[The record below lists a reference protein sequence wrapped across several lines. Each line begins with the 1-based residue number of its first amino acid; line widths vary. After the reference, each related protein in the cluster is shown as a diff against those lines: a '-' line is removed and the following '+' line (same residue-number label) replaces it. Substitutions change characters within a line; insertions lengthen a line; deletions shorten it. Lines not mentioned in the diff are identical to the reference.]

1 MSNTTS
7 DFMLSRLAWQVTLA
21 ITSLTVISLQ
31 IVDLRFHGHMT
42 PEIIALITGYV
53 CLVVYYRFI
62 RQDHGIACMVIS
74 VGQLVVVMVMGI
86 MLTYVASTVPL
97 PYRDFELNV
106 IDRWLGFEREAYL
119 DFLGRNDG
127 LRVVLGFAY
136 DSLLPQS
143 IFVLIASAAVRRI
156 DRLQGYV
163 IAFAIAITATA
174 LIATFVPAANA
185 LIYLDKMP
193 TDVSTLPD
201 GRHSY
206 FPTLEGL
213 RAGTLRIINFNA
225 MDGLISFPSF
235 HTANAILIVWTLWPI
250 RFLRFVLLPLNLL
263 LIASTPLCGAHY
275 VIDIVGGAAVAFV
288 AILVTS
294 CLARSPRGR
303 ASRSP
308 VAREPEAI
316 SALRTE
322 NDRSRAT
329 GAQSLQPR

>member
-1 MSNTTS
+1 MQNTTPEC
-7 DFMLSRLAWQVTLA
+7 MLSRLAWQVTLA

-31 IVDLRFHGHMT
+31 IVGLRFRGHMT
-42 PEIIALITGYV
+42 PEIIALITGLV

-62 RQDHGIACMVIS
+62 RQDHGIASMVIS

-97 PYRDFELNV
+97 PYRDFELDA
-106 IDRWLGFEREAYL
+106 IDRWLGFQREAYL
-119 DFLGRNDG
+119 DFLRRNDG
-127 LRVVLGFAY
+127 LRAVLGFAY

-174 LIATFVPAANA
+174 LIAIFVPAANA
-185 LIYLDKMP
+185 AIYLDKMP
-193 TDVSTLPD
+193 TDVSILPD

-213 RAGTLRIINFNA
+213 RAGTLRIVNFNA

-250 RFLRFVLLPLNLL
+250 SFLRIVLLPLNLL

-275 VIDIVGGAAVAFV
+275 VIDIVGGAAVAFA
-288 AILVTS
+288 AIVVTS
-294 CLARSPRGR
+294 RLARSPRGS
-303 ASRSP
+303 ASRP
-308 VAREPEAI
+308 VVAQEPEAI

-322 NDRSRAT
+322 NDRSIAT
-329 GAQSLQPR
+329 STQGLQPR

>member
-1 MSNTTS
+1 
-7 DFMLSRLAWQVTLA
+7 MLSRLAWQVTLA
-21 ITSLTVISLQ
+21 ITSLAVISFQ
-31 IVDLRFHGHMT
+31 IVGLRFHGHMA

-62 RQDHGIACMVIS
+62 RRDHGIACMVIT
-74 VGQLVVVMVMGI
+74 VGQLTVVMVMGI

-97 PYRDFELNV
+97 PYRDFELNA
-106 IDRWLGFEREAYL
+106 IDRWLGFKREAYL

-127 LRVVLGFAY
+127 LREVLGFAY

-143 IFVLIASAAVRRI
+143 FLVLIASAAVRRI

-163 IAFAIAITATA
+163 IAFAIAVTATA
-174 LIATFVPAANA
+174 LIASFVPAANA
-185 LIYLDKMP
+185 VIYIDKMP

-206 FPTLEGL
+206 FPALEAL

-250 RFLRFVLLPLNLL
+250 SFLQFILLPLNLL

-275 VIDIVGGAAVAFV
+275 VIDIVGGAAVAFA

-294 CLARSPRGR
+294 HLARSPRGR
-303 ASRSP
+303 ASKSL
-308 VAREPEAI
+308 VTQEPEAI
-316 SALRTE
+316 SALKVPP
-322 NDRSRAT
+322 A
-329 GAQSLQPR
+329 